1 MKTTVYYISLI
12 ALLGT
17 GLVACSRLEKEV
29 LPADDVVMQ
38 IATVG
43 FGNPAT
49 RALTDG
55 GVKTFAPNDKIAVF
69 YTNTSDE
76 VVKVESA
83 PLRAACIS
91 ADGKSAGFD
100 VALTNPKPGGYLNYI
115 YPAAIAGAT
124 ANSPD
129 MDKLCNQQDGT
140 LETISSTMDYA
151 SYVGTLSQDGKLPE
165 SATLENPLAICK
177 FQTIQDIYTN
187 APLNAKITKLRI
199 TVGLPEYTYHIN
211 RTPANGSIY
220 VAMLPVS
227 NNTVHIWATD
237 GTNQYWNEFTD
248 KTLEANHFYTVTTRL
263 EFCKASFEYTGARQ
277 TFTVPRTGWY
287 DITAYGAAG
296 GKAYQ
301 NLSGG
306 TEQKAGGIGGKSE
319 ITYHFEEGTTLSIYC
334 GGAGGNASRVA
345 DGGGAAGWNGGGA
358 GGNGYQDGYTG
369 GGGGGGATYI
379 ATSDLGV
386 ISSTNSL
393 FTGEWSSPT
402 AKSGLILVAGGGG
415 GAAYN
420 SCTAGAGGGSSYTL
434 GTRASD
440 NQISDDYKKD
450 TTHLTISGSL
460 GGPGNKGYDNKSNQR
475 GGSGGHGGGFIALYS
490 LNEQVQTYAG
500 AGGSSWGH
508 ENGLSYQSTLGGGTT
523 DDGNG
528 FVNISWVGTYL
539 K

>member
-29 LPADDVVMQ
+29 LPANDVVMQ

-177 FQTIQDIYTN
+177 FQTIQGIVTN
-187 APLNAKITKLRI
+187 APLNANITKLRI
-199 TVGLPEYTYHIN
+199 T
-211 RTPANGSIY
+211 
-220 VAMLPVS
+220 
-227 NNTVHIWATD
+227 
-237 GTNQYWNEFTD
+237 
-248 KTLEANHFYTVTTRL
+248 
-263 EFCKASFEYTGARQ
+263 
-277 TFTVPRTGWY
+277 
-287 DITAYGAAG
+287 
-296 GKAYQ
+296 
-301 NLSGG
+301 
-306 TEQKAGGIGGKSE
+306 
-319 ITYHFEEGTTLSIYC
+319 
-334 GGAGGNASRVA
+334 
-345 DGGGAAGWNGGGA
+345 
-358 GGNGYQDGYTG
+358 
-369 GGGGGGATYI
+369 
-379 ATSDLGV
+379 
-386 ISSTNSL
+386 
-393 FTGEWSSPT
+393 
-402 AKSGLILVAGGGG
+402 
-415 GAAYN
+415 
-420 SCTAGAGGGSSYTL
+420 
-434 GTRASD
+434 
-440 NQISDDYKKD
+440 
-450 TTHLTISGSL
+450 
-460 GGPGNKGYDNKSNQR
+460 
-475 GGSGGHGGGFIALYS
+475 
-490 LNEQVQTYAG
+490 
-500 AGGSSWGH
+500 
-508 ENGLSYQSTLGGGTT
+508 
-523 DDGNG
+523 
-528 FVNISWVGTYL
+528 
-539 K
+539 

>member
-69 YTNTSDE
+69 YTNTSEE

-177 FQTIQDIYTN
+177 FQTN
-187 APLNAKITKLRI
+187 AFLFI
-199 TVGLPEYTYHIN
+199 
-211 RTPANGSIY
+211 
-220 VAMLPVS
+220 
-227 NNTVHIWATD
+227 
-237 GTNQYWNEFTD
+237 
-248 KTLEANHFYTVTTRL
+248 
-263 EFCKASFEYTGARQ
+263 
-277 TFTVPRTGWY
+277 
-287 DITAYGAAG
+287 
-296 GKAYQ
+296 
-301 NLSGG
+301 
-306 TEQKAGGIGGKSE
+306 KS
-319 ITYHFEEGTTLSIYC
+319 Y
-334 GGAGGNASRVA
+334 
-345 DGGGAAGWNGGGA
+345 
-358 GGNGYQDGYTG
+358 
-369 GGGGGGATYI
+369 
-379 ATSDLGV
+379 
-386 ISSTNSL
+386 
-393 FTGEWSSPT
+393 
-402 AKSGLILVAGGGG
+402 
-415 GAAYN
+415 
-420 SCTAGAGGGSSYTL
+420 
-434 GTRASD
+434 
-440 NQISDDYKKD
+440 
-450 TTHLTISGSL
+450 
-460 GGPGNKGYDNKSNQR
+460 
-475 GGSGGHGGGFIALYS
+475 
-490 LNEQVQTYAG
+490 
-500 AGGSSWGH
+500 
-508 ENGLSYQSTLGGGTT
+508 
-523 DDGNG
+523 
-528 FVNISWVGTYL
+528 
-539 K
+539 